1 MVLVP
6 QRLCGRPP
14 LRAGPPVDQRLKL
27 LSYLHVQ
34 LHDTHVALT
43 LAAILGSHR
52 EATVFLRLVENGK
65 QLGFGID
72 HHGDALRA
80 LMSETTEPHD
90 CSTFL
95 QSLEYVDDGHATGYQ
110 PHYLEGEGRKCLRCS
125 TISLTERLT
134 WRASPPSSHPISG
147 LHISAPPRSRCGC
160 CGSIRN

>member
-52 EATVFLRLVENGK
+52 EATVFLRLVEYGK
-65 QLGFGID
+65 QLGFRID
-72 HHGDALRA
+72 HHGDALHA

-90 CSTFL
+90 CSTVI
-95 QSLEYVDDGHATGYQ
+95 QSLEYVDDTKGARDWFDRLRRANPALFAHWPLCHGN
-110 PHYLEGEGRKCLRCS
+110 GR
-125 TISLTERLT
+125 T
-134 WRASPPSSHPISG
+134 SG
-147 LHISAPPRSRCGC
+147 AV
-160 CGSIRN
+160 